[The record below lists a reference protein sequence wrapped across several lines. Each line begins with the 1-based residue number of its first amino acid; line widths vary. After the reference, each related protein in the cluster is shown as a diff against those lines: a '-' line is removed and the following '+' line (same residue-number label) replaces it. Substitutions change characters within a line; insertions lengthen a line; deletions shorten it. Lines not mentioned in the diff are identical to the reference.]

1 MKIKRW
7 NKGQMRVIEAILAS
21 LIIVA
26 ALTFVNFFSVNPSRE
41 KYEISELDRL
51 GYNVLHGLDMEGILG
66 KFVYSQE
73 WNYLQAALSVTLPA
87 DVYYNLTILDLNR
100 TAINDINISYGDF
113 EVFESSVVSSII
125 YPVIGHS
132 IGSDP
137 FTISPDYEPR
147 ILVLQLVRG

>member
-51 GYNVLHGLDMEGILG
+51 GYNVLHGLDLEGILG
-66 KFVYSQE
+66 RFVYSQE
-73 WNYLQAALSVTLPA
+73 WDNLEAAISVTLPA
-87 DVYYNLTILDLNR
+87 DVYFNLTILNIER
-100 TAINDINISYGDF
+100 VEINDSEIFYGKLD
-113 EVFESSVVSSII
+113 VFRSPEISSII

-132 IGSDP
+132 IGSNP
-137 FTISPDYEPR
+137 FIVNADYEPR
-147 ILVLQLVRG
+147 VLVLQLVRG

>member
-66 KFVYSQE
+66 EAFE
-73 WNYLQAALSVTLPA
+73 
-87 DVYYNLTILDLNR
+87 R
-100 TAINDINISYGDF
+100 SY
-113 EVFESSVVSSII
+113 
-125 YPVIGHS
+125 IGHRVDWS
-132 IGSDP
+132 ND
-137 FTISPDYEPR
+137 R
-147 ILVLQLVRG
+147 IDKLR

>member
-51 GYNVLHGLDMEGILG
+51 GYNVLHGLDLEGILS
-66 KFVYSQE
+66 KFVFSQE
-73 WNYLQAALSVTLPA
+73 WNDLEAAISVTLPA
-87 DVYYNLTILDLNR
+87 DVYFNLTVLNIDR
-100 TAINDINISYGDF
+100 ETINDEGISYGNL
-113 EVFESSVVSSII
+113 EVFGSSDVSSVI
-125 YPVIGHS
+125 YPVIGHFTE
-132 IGSDP
+132 SDP
-137 FTISPDYEPR
+137 FIVTADYQPR